1 MKFPKLR
8 YAYSVEQ
15 AAEWA
20 EEWCEDTRKWLEGI
34 IESCEEERPD
44 VTFQSLRIGCRTV
57 AEEILER
64 LKE

>member
-20 EEWCEDTRKWLEGI
+20 DEWHEALRKRMEEVVADSEGGGF
-34 IESCEEERPD
+34 
-44 VTFQSLRIGCRTV
+44 VALGSLRV
-57 AEEILER
+57 AKEVLEW

>member
-20 EEWCEDTRKWLEGI
+20 EEWCEDTRKWLEAL
-34 IESCEEERPD
+34 IEDREPD
-44 VTFQSLRIGCRTV
+44 IVDNFGEICL
-57 AEEILER
+57 AEKVLER